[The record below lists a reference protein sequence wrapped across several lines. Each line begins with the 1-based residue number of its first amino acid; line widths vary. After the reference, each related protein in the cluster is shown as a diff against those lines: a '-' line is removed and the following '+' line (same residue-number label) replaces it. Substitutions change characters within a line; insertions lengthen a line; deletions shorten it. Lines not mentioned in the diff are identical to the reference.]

1 MYSLTK
7 EDSNLFK
14 KPIISISI
22 LLIAFTILCSENENK
37 TKPVENKKEKF
48 SVSEEVVAEVK
59 SKYSHIKVA
68 DYGTLRQLYFVRDN
82 GEEALEST
90 IDTNYPQNLFLL
102 YTQTMFSSFLIN
114 KEHKDTL
121 LIGLGGGGMV
131 HFLNYYFPYVNL
143 DAVEIDPAIVEVA
156 KKYFYLKPIS
166 STKIITDDAVN
177 FISLPGKN
185 YDVIYMDAFLK
196 PSSETDS
203 TGVANK
209 FKAPTFLQRLK
220 ARLKKNG
227 IVVFNINNHEKMQE
241 DIKTIQTEFPQVYFF
256 QKNRAG
262 NLIVI
267 GSTDSSRVPI
277 DKLISIGADLDKN
290 HKVNFSF
297 KDIAGY
303 YLEKF

>member
-1 MYSLTK
+1 M
-7 EDSNLFK
+7 
-14 KPIISISI
+14 
-22 LLIAFTILCSENENK
+22 LIAFTILCSENESK
-37 TKPVENKKEKF
+37 AKQPEKKQEKF

-82 GEEALEST
+82 GDEALEST

-102 YTQTMFSSFLIN
+102 YTQTMFASLLIN
-114 KEHKDTL
+114 KDHKDTL

-131 HFLNYYFPYVNL
+131 HFLNYYFPYVNI
-143 DAVEIDPAIVEVA
+143 DAVEIDSAIVDVA
-156 KKYFYLKPIS
+156 KKYFYLKPHP
-166 STKIITDDAVN
+166 STRIITDDAVN

-209 FKAPTFLQRLK
+209 FKAPTFLQKLK
-220 ARLKKNG
+220 TRLKKNG

-241 DIKTIQTEFPQVYFF
+241 DIRTIQAEFPQVYFF

-262 NLIVI
+262 NLIIV
-267 GSTDSSRVPI
+267 GSTDTNRVSI
-277 DKLISIGADLDKN
+277 DKLLSIGADLDKN

>member
-1 MYSLTK
+1 MYSLAK

-102 YTQTMFSSFLIN
+102 YTQTMFSILS
-114 KEHKDTL
+114 
-121 LIGLGGGGMV
+121 
-131 HFLNYYFPYVNL
+131 
-143 DAVEIDPAIVEVA
+143 
-156 KKYFYLKPIS
+156 PIS

>member
-1 MYSLTK
+1 M
-7 EDSNLFK
+7 
-14 KPIISISI
+14 
-22 LLIAFTILCSENENK
+22 
-37 TKPVENKKEKF
+37 
-48 SVSEEVVAEVK
+48 
-59 SKYSHIKVA
+59 
-68 DYGTLRQLYFVRDN
+68 
-82 GEEALEST
+82 
-90 IDTNYPQNLFLL
+90 
-102 YTQTMFSSFLIN
+102 
-114 KEHKDTL
+114 
-121 LIGLGGGGMV
+121 
-131 HFLNYYFPYVNL
+131 

-156 KKYFYLKPIS
+156 KKYFFLKPIP
-166 STKIITDDAVN
+166 STKIFVDDAAN

-209 FKAPTFLQRLK
+209 LKAPTFLQRLK
-220 ARLKKNG
+220 SRLKKNG

-241 DIKTIQTEFPQVYFF
+241 DIKSIQTEFPQIYFF

-267 GSTDSSRVPI
+267 GSTDSNRVPVE
-277 DKLISIGADLDKN
+277 KMNSIGLDLDKN

-297 KDIAGY
+297 KDIASY

>member
-1 MYSLTK
+1 MAK
-7 EDSNLFK
+7 EDWKLFK
-14 KPIISISI
+14 KPLISISI
-22 LLIAFTILCSENENK
+22 LFIAFTIVCSENEDK
-37 TKPVENKKEKF
+37 SKLTDKKKEKF

-90 IDTNYPQNLFLL
+90 IDTNHPQNLFLL
-102 YTQTMFSSFLIN
+102 YTQTMFASLLVN

-121 LIGLGGGGMV
+121 IIGLGGGGMV
-131 HFLNYYFPYVNL
+131 HFLNYYFPYVNI

-156 KKYFYLKPIS
+156 KKYFYLKPHP
-166 STKIITDDAVN
+166 STRIITDDAVN

-196 PSSETDS
+196 PSTETDS

-220 ARLKKNG
+220 SRLKKNG
-227 IVVFNINNHEKMQE
+227 IVVFNINNHEKMQD
-241 DIKTIQTEFPQVYFF
+241 DIKTIQSEFPQVYFF

-267 GSTDSSRVPI
+267 GSTDSTRAPI
-277 DKLISIGADLDKN
+277 DKLLSIGTDLDKN

>member
-1 MYSLTK
+1 
-7 EDSNLFK
+7 
-14 KPIISISI
+14 
-22 LLIAFTILCSENENK
+22 
-37 TKPVENKKEKF
+37 
-48 SVSEEVVAEVK
+48 
-59 SKYSHIKVA
+59 
-68 DYGTLRQLYFVRDN
+68 
-82 GEEALEST
+82 
-90 IDTNYPQNLFLL
+90 
-102 YTQTMFSSFLIN
+102 MFSSFLIN

-262 NLIVI
+262 NLIII

>member
-1 MYSLTK
+1 M
-7 EDSNLFK
+7 FK
-14 KPIISISI
+14 KPLISISI
-22 LLIAFTILCSENENK
+22 LFIAFTIVCSENENK
-37 TKPVENKKEKF
+37 PKLAEKKNEKF
-48 SVSEEVVAEVK
+48 TVSEEVVAEVK

-90 IDTNYPQNLFLL
+90 IDTNHPQNLFLL
-102 YTQTMFSSFLIN
+102 YTQTMFASLLIN

-131 HFLNYYFPYVNL
+131 HFLNYYFPYVNI
-143 DAVEIDPAIVEVA
+143 DAVEIDPAIVDVA
-156 KKYFYLKPIS
+156 KKYFYLKSHP
-166 STKIITDDAVN
+166 STRIITDDAVN
-177 FISLPGKN
+177 FISLPGKS

-209 FKAPTFLQRLK
+209 FKAPTFLQKLK
-220 ARLKKNG
+220 ARLKQNG

-241 DIKTIQTEFPQVYFF
+241 DIKTIQAEFPQVYFF
-256 QKNRAG
+256 QKSRAG

-267 GSTDSSRVPI
+267 GSTDKSRVEPE
-277 DKLISIGADLDKN
+277 KLLSIGKDLDKN